1 MASTTEDGNPAH
13 KMKRTGRALW
23 KRNTFGGTSSSPM
36 GDRVKSQTGQGDD
49 VPLPMVVS
57 DILPS
62 AASYQSAPPIETPV
76 PLPVPMRAPTS
87 TTTAAPGLA
96 MKQNTMAA
104 NKNIVQAQRDWEK
117 KQTQVEDQGPTQ
129 ERRPQTYVDLPKAST
144 RLESTEIS
152 GTSPQR
158 QLTSETDAMA
168 GLKRLPEEALLQQM
182 TELNRPASVNPKRR
196 ESRPNTASSAASAST
211 YASASASASPL
222 PSDPG
227 DAMDTGDGETLRT
240 GLQTNADN
248 ASYYAYIGNY
258 TMLHTALVFDT
269 ELTWLLPEDD
279 GTEQSTNNAPIPPGK
294 ERYDDGENGEKLAFI
309 CPVRDCRVLHQN
321 MRAMTSHFH
330 GKHNRSLF
338 NDNGDGTFSKVGDYV
353 NEDGSSPGIVVSR
366 NPLSPGAPPP
376 AVPDYTENRKKQLQL
391 LSKRSL
397 STSRVGV
404 VGSAPPDTS
413 KRSLRGDASTETM
426 EERLAKR
433 PKTTPVPLPVQ
444 ANSFVSPPPIVRP
457 IPSPPSITP
466 TPIQSLGLP
475 MTDVLRYLH
484 RSLSPT
490 QQVPARLDVLALS
503 KYRQVRNLPGL
514 WWEHHHN
521 KTLDPLQYACALA
534 YLVGR
539 AEEMNPC
546 DRWKGLSRLSSPCVG
561 LPADLPAE
569 ARAVFSKSVTCIAC
583 QYQFCCY
590 RTKNECEWAHQDQD
604 LGGKTEEAIPQK
616 NYQAAVEEGDKAA
629 ALDDEDTTMRW
640 SNGLSSSARQPEEYP
655 VQDSEKKNPP
665 LGTTA
670 LHKPSPAELTEM
682 EEMEDW
688 EIAPGTMKDETTN
701 TNIGFSN
708 AYMSNQH
715 PITISPGLSFNVLI
729 LKPGHTHHWPI
740 EATKVRTCSVASGKI
755 SVKMG
760 NDQAFKLGPNG
771 VVVIRP
777 GQSCMVVNRLY
788 SDAILHCTTLDDL

>member
-1 MASTTEDGNPAH
+1 
-13 KMKRTGRALW
+13 
-23 KRNTFGGTSSSPM
+23 
-36 GDRVKSQTGQGDD
+36 
-49 VPLPMVVS
+49 
-57 DILPS
+57 
-62 AASYQSAPPIETPV
+62 
-76 PLPVPMRAPTS
+76 
-87 TTTAAPGLA
+87 
-96 MKQNTMAA
+96 MAA

-117 KQTQVEDQGPTQ
+117 KQTQVEDEGPTQ

-144 RLESTEIS
+144 GRESTEIS
-152 GTSPQR
+152 GTSHQR

-182 TELNRPASVNPKRR
+182 TELNRPASVNPRRR
-196 ESRPNTASSAASAST
+196 ESRANTASSS
-211 YASASASASPL
+211 ASASASASPL

-227 DAMDTGDGETLRT
+227 DAMDTGDGESLRT

-248 ASYYAYIGNY
+248 ASYYTYI
-258 TMLHTALVFDT
+258 
-269 ELTWLLPEDD
+269 EDD

-294 ERYDDGENGEKLAFI
+294 ERYDVGENGEKLPYV

-321 MRAMTSHFH
+321 MRALSSHFH

-353 NEDGSSPGIVVSR
+353 NDDGSSPGIVVSR

-376 AVPDYTENRKKQLQL
+376 AVPDYTENRKKLLQL
-391 LSKRSL
+391 LSKRSF
-397 STSRVGV
+397 STSRVSV
-404 VGSAPPDTS
+404 VGSALPDTS
-413 KRSLRGDASTETM
+413 KRSLRGDASNETM

-444 ANSFVSPPPIVRP
+444 ATSFVSPPPVVLQP
-457 IPSPPSITP
+457 VPSPLLIPP
-466 TPIQSLGLP
+466 TPVQPLEPP

-484 RSLSPT
+484 RSLSPS

-503 KYRQVRNLPGL
+503 KYKQVRNLPGL

-521 KTLDPLQYACALA
+521 KTLDPLQYACTLA
-534 YLVGR
+534 YLVGK

-546 DRWKGLSRLSSPCVG
+546 DRWKGLSRLSTPCVG
-561 LPADLPAE
+561 LPPDLPAE

-590 RTKNECEWAHQDQD
+590 RTRNECEWASEGQDQD
-604 LGGKTEEAIPQK
+604 LGSKTEEAASQK
-616 NYQAAVEEGDKAA
+616 NHRTSVEEGDKAV
-629 ALDDEDTTMRW
+629 ALDDEDMSDGAGTKADDHAALPQVMRR
-640 SNGLSSSARQPEEYP
+640 SSGLSSSTRQPEEHP
-655 VQDSEKKNPP
+655 IQGSEKKSTLPIS
-665 LGTTA
+665 TA
-670 LHKPSPAELTEM
+670 AHKPSPAELAET

-755 SVKMG
+755 SVKLG

-777 GQSCMVVNRLY
+777 GQSYMVVNRLY